1 MNSPMAENKVQN
13 PNSNN
18 QKIVKPPTARI
29 SGVRENLK
37 KLFRFTV
44 VFFVIIIILIL
55 TYTVSYFLNLD
66 SRIFKLSFQG
76 KVTNENNLPIKSAV
90 IKFDGRETVT
100 DENGEF
106 KFSDVEEGE
115 VTVEVEAEGY
125 VREEHA
131 VSFQKSFMGY
141 SYAQNFQLESAVVA
155 EISGNF
161 LADENHKF
169 SDDKLFINDK
179 EVEINTK
186 GEFSTSVETGSRVF
200 LFESDKYKDI
210 QQNIEILPG
219 KNFLDDI
226 ELIGA
231 GDVIMENKD
240 YVTKQ
245 KVTGIKI
252 IATEIETDQINIGD
266 SEIRIKDLEL
276 NKEYSIRVTAPNH
289 QERDYKFS
297 LTKKGATTLFDFK
310 LVPEGRISYL
320 TEPED
325 SRDEFLFESDLDGFN
340 TKQITNTENFVEIN
354 NLIYT
359 NDSELYFVS
368 DEIQR
373 INSTM
378 GGRAELLFKFNDDGS
393 NSSLISNT
401 ANLGDLY
408 FYPEQKKI
416 LNFTNTGSSR
426 SPKFQLE
433 LMNLEGTSRNLL
445 IELTNTQVVGLLMS
459 DDGSQIYTKEINGDD
474 QFLLRNIDVSTKQ
487 STILLENQKILNLHS
502 VSSDGNKVVYSALDS
517 SDNFTD
523 LIMRDISRAE
533 KRTLIVND
541 LGKYYQF
548 VKGSNNDI
556 VFVENSK
563 NRDTFFKYSI
573 EQNRRIE
580 LFKLNLN
587 DSVNKLVQKN
597 NLFVYVIEGKGLYLF
612 DVINPF
618 GYVTVVNG
626 TVRI

>member
-597 NLFVYVIEGKGLYLF
+597 KGLYLF